1 MGLGSKDRIYHGK
14 GGMVVGVWTRKLS
27 NHIFNHE
34 QINTKKESKLKPGKA
49 LTAQPQNNTHASS
62 SKEHL
67 LKD

>member
-1 MGLGSKDRIYHGK
+1 
-14 GGMVVGVWTRKLS
+14 MVVGVWTRKLS